1 MTVKTIFLD
10 RDGVINKEV
19 NYLSNIE
26 DFEFINGVFD
36 ACKHFQSLGYSIIII
51 TNQSGIGRGYYNEDD
66 FQILTKWML
75 SKFKENKIEILDI
88 FYCPH
93 SPNNQCQC
101 RKPNT
106 GMFFLARDK
115 YMIDM
120 KSSWSIGDKESD
132 IEASLL
138 SGISNT
144 ILVRSGHKTDESK
157 SKAKY
162 FLESIYESI
171 KLISS

>member
-36 ACKHFQSLGYSIIII
+36 ACKHFQSLGYSIIIV

-106 GMFFLARDK
+106 GMFLLARDK
-115 YMIDM
+115 
-120 KSSWSIGDKESD
+120 
-132 IEASLL
+132 
-138 SGISNT
+138 
-144 ILVRSGHKTDESK
+144 
-157 SKAKY
+157 
-162 FLESIYESI
+162 
-171 KLISS
+171 

>member
-36 ACKHFQSLGYSIIII
+36 ACKHFQSLGYSIIIV

-106 GMFFLARDK
+106 GMFLLARDK

-132 IEASLL
+132 IEASVL